1 MPLSQEAER
10 EIILTLTATLNEAF
24 ELNLCEA
31 PCTARTRSDLASSRR
46 DSSWRKVF
54 AVVGGS
60 QASRMRD
67 ILYGREIPVCD
78 MTTPGWKPNRK
89 NVEEQVNFLTSLN
102 PSPDVLVIQAMDN
115 LSYYCLQEDGT
126 LTLQV
131 CQEDGYHVTGE
142 LRVATKE
149 QNTNTLRILKP
160 LMTALPTAK
169 VILVTCL
176 PRYVLEELGC
186 CKEEGHMVG
195 HSAKSYS
202 DICRDLATL
211 NKTAKSYV
219 LQEHLKNVWV
229 YDPMTSCDLSKVE
242 AYSDSVH
249 MMPAV
254 YKRIADDV
262 FDLATGAEDAKRK
275 AGPEGTEHTKRVRLV
290 SGPPSRG
297 GGPGAYRGR
306 GRGGRPG
313 GYTYGRRGSW

>member
-1 MPLSQEAER
+1 M
-10 EIILTLTATLNEAF
+10 
-24 ELNLCEA
+24 
-31 PCTARTRSDLASSRR
+31 
-46 DSSWRKVF
+46 
-54 AVVGGS
+54 
-60 QASRMRD
+60 
-67 ILYGREIPVCD
+67 
-78 MTTPGWKPNRK
+78 
-89 NVEEQVNFLTSLN
+89 
-102 PSPDVLVIQAMDN
+102 
-115 LSYYCLQEDGT
+115 
-126 LTLQV
+126 
-131 CQEDGYHVTGE
+131 
-142 LRVATKE
+142 RVATKE

-176 PRYVLEELGC
+176 PRYALEELGC

-229 YDPMTSCDLSKVE
+229 YDPTTSCDLSKVE

-254 YKRIADDV
+254 YERIADDV

-275 AGPEGTEHTKRVRLV
+275 AGPEATEHTKRVRLV

-297 GGPGAYRGR
+297 GGPGAYRGW

>member
-1 MPLSQEAER
+1 MLRVPGGLDTKAFVSLVSGGWGERPQCLPPLSQEAER

-46 DSSWRKVF
+46 DSGWRKVF

-60 QASRMRD
+60 HASRMRD

-115 LSYYCLQEDGT
+115 LSYYCLQE
-126 LTLQV
+126 
-131 CQEDGYHVTGE
+131 
-142 LRVATKE
+142 
-149 QNTNTLRILKP
+149 
-160 LMTALPTAK
+160 PTAK
-169 VILVTCL
+169 AILVTCL
-176 PRYVLEELGC
+176 PRYALEELGC